1 MEHMSMTLRTATLFI
16 ALGFSAA
23 TIAAPRGDVAAGKA
37 KAQQVCAAC
46 HGADGNKTLDST
58 YPKLAGQYA
67 DYLSKALHD
76 YKSGKRSNAIMV
88 GQAQAPERQGNRRPV
103 GLLRL
108 ARSAHPRP
116 ERARALS
123 ERPESSA
130 GDVRRLAGGVV
141 GGIANRGDFRECAP
155 SRSSR
160 CPASG

>member
-76 YKSGKRSNAIMV
+76 YKSGKRANAIMA
-88 GQAQAPERQGNRRPV
+88 GFAA
-103 GLLRL
+103 GLSDEDIDDL
-108 ARSAHPRP
+108 SAYFASQKGDLHD
-116 ERARALS
+116 LS
-123 ERPESSA
+123 EIDKR
-130 GDVRRLAGGVV
+130 
-141 GGIANRGDFRECAP
+141 
-155 SRSSR
+155 
-160 CPASG
+160 